1 VSTTIIK
8 TFYSSVYPLCLGF
21 AKTALLLN
29 NQCKTSM
36 PEFIAN
42 KFCGNTDE
50 MLLKTLLINSQTRTF
65 SGKLALEI
73 VRFR

>member
-1 VSTTIIK
+1 
-8 TFYSSVYPLCLGF
+8 
-21 AKTALLLN
+21 
-29 NQCKTSM
+29 M

-73 VRFR
+73 VRFRWSDFFRRTVCST